1 MLTLPG
7 NRMDKLCWGST
18 LASSFI
24 RGLFLCILTNFLTS
38 LNNSFCFL

>member
-18 LASSFI
+18 LASFV